1 MKTTKKTKRPKGSA
15 AKREK
20 STGEREETP
29 PPVVR
34 TTLSTAG
41 AVLDASIDAMAL
53 AIDTIRADIELI
65 SQGKGGASRHDRASR
80 IAYLAA
86 KAGSIAESMRKH
98 EAARLKRLEVITP
111 ALAIAW
117 LRQLATAER
126 LSFLREA
133 SQIDARKSGLA

>member
-1 MKTTKKTKRPKGSA
+1 MKSPKKKKRTTRSAEKRPK
-15 AKREK
+15 
-20 STGEREETP
+20 STDEGEERP

-34 TTLSTAG
+34 TTLSNAG

-117 LRQLATAER
+117 LRQLAMPER

-133 SQIDARKSGLA
+133 SLIDARKS